1 MNPKEGALDTIAAHK
16 RALEAKNN
24 PVKISKKKVKEDSE

>member
-1 MNPKEGALDTIAAHK
+1 MSPKEGALDTIAAHK

-24 PVKISKKKVKEDSE
+24 PVKTKKKSKEDSE